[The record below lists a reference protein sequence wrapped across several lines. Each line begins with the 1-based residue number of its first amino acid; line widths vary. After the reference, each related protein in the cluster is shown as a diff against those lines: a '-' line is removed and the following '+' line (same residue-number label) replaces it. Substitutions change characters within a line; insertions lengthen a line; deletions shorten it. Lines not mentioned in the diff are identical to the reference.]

1 MLIKK
6 GCILNIY
13 NMEKLSREEIQ
24 KIESFLLNLN
34 IKFIDVRLELTDH
47 LATEFEQ
54 NSEYVLLEDF
64 LKTKVNFIKD
74 FETKRQKSIH
84 WSYQRLLLKQLSKF
98 FYVPKLLFFNVLI
111 FLIVYGFVNISQ
123 LKNGYVTILLSIFTI
138 NIIGFAKR
146 AYNEKEFKKLQIA
159 QPLYSIMALP
169 SLFLYFANLIKE
181 PLLEQPIIFI
191 VYFFI
196 GLLINISGLM
206 VLLRKKKDIQEY
218 YKMIK

>member
-1 MLIKK
+1 MFLRKYMLIKK

-146 AYNEKEFKKLQIA
+146 
-159 QPLYSIMALP
+159 
-169 SLFLYFANLIKE
+169 
-181 PLLEQPIIFI
+181 
-191 VYFFI
+191 
-196 GLLINISGLM
+196 
-206 VLLRKKKDIQEY
+206 
-218 YKMIK
+218 

>member
-1 MLIKK
+1 MK
-6 GCILNIY
+6 
-13 NMEKLSREEIQ
+13 KLSREEIQ

-54 NSEYVLLEDF
+54 NSEYVLLDDF

-159 QPLYSIMALP
+159 QPLYFIMALP
-169 SLFLYFANLIKE
+169 SMFLYFANLIKQS
-181 PLLEQPIIFI
+181 LLEQPIIFI

-196 GLLINISGLM
+196 GLLMNISGLM